1 MKSTKISTFVIT
13 LSLLVALA
21 ACGKKDNKTE
31 RPTVQQPPHKVVME
45 VPSGTHAPATEPADT
60 IPGQTHVK
68 ITCQCL
74 ATTNPDDLYLLPRN
88 MESARSDTALLRRI
102 NEGSVY
108 VVQPGESGY
117 ILAKGD
123 NKLQIRFPD
132 KIVWVLASNTK

>member
-21 ACGKKDNKTE
+21 ACGKKDTKTE
-31 RPTVQQPPHKVVME
+31 KPTVQQPPHKVVME